1 MKTRT
6 NDQRT
11 TRIGWGKSNRPNS
24 KSNQVSR
31 KTSAAQAKIADCQRK
46 ADLMEQHGMT
56 PSAARL
62 RQTANMVRQGADSR
76 SRKAMEKG
84 I

>member
-11 TRIGWGKSNRPNS
+11 TRVGWGKSNRPNS
-24 KSNQVSR
+24 KANQVSR

-46 ADLMEQHGMT
+46 ADLMEKHGMT
-56 PSAARL
+56 KSAARL
-62 RQTANMVRQGADSR
+62 RQTAIMVRQGADSR